1 MPKFT
6 KIERPSTPREAYE
19 LLRSSKTACVMG
31 GGLWMRLQH
40 RTIPCAIDLSAC
52 GLDQIEESDDAFV
65 IGAGAKQ
72 SGCCEV
78 FAAFVALKTGRPAKC
93 LYTREETFASSN
105 SRHQMVMDVR
115 VGARKDGSITAIDL
129 YALSNA
135 GA

>member
-19 LLRSSKTACVMG
+19 LLRSSKTARVMG

-65 IGAGAKQ
+65 IGARAKQ
-72 SGCCEV
+72 SGCCDV
-78 FAAFVALKTGRPAKC
+78 FAEFFAPKTGRPAKC
-93 LYTREETFASSN
+93 L
-105 SRHQMVMDVR
+105 
-115 VGARKDGSITAIDL
+115 
-129 YALSNA
+129 
-135 GA
+135 